1 MLSNEGYHL
10 RSIIRQ
16 LTTPS
21 SAGLGAIPPAL
32 SLAGVPTITGST
44 TAIMTSVTPT
54 MASTQVSPLPQP
66 SWNTSQTLSLPPK
79 LVKKILDLEFVDM
92 SELLPDSW
100 RSQEE
105 EQKCC
110 HQRRVQ
116 RRGPVTDI
124 LLWVE
129 CFSSMVTILSS
140 RFEGKTPHFMAYQ
153 QTIVKAHRAFTGEGW
168 ITYDTC
174 YRRKAAVLKSLDW
187 GVVDFTLYNETFTG
201 RAKSI
206 PRCRHC
212 LSEHHPSHECTYVPD
227 SRVDMLPRT
236 STRAARMLAPIC
248 QLYNGKNGSR
258 CNFNPCKF
266 QHLCADCWGNHPA
279 AYCRKYKSPLTKRPR
294 SRSPPYN
301 SKK

>member
-1 MLSNEGYHL
+1 MRVRGLPPPQHNTAAYHPFL
-10 RSIIRQ
+10 CRTGCHPPSSIIGWGSNYHRQ
-16 LTTPS
+16 HNSYNDIRDSHHGINP
-21 SAGLGAIPPAL
+21 
-32 SLAGVPTITGST
+32 
-44 TAIMTSVTPT
+44 
-54 MASTQVSPLPQP
+54 
-66 SWNTSQTLSLPPK
+66 SLPPASTILEHLADTVPPPK
-79 LVKKILDLEFVDM
+79 TSKKDIGLEFVDM
-92 SELLPDSW
+92 SEFLPDSW

-110 HQRRVQ
+110 HQRRVH

-174 YRRKAAVLKSLDW
+174 YRRKAAILKSLDW

-212 LSEHHPSHECTYVPD
+212 LSEHHPSHECTYAPD
-227 SRVDMLPRT
+227 SRVDTLPRT

-266 QHLCADCWGNHPA
+266 QHLCADCQGNHPA